1 MLFLILPG
9 CTFAPRDYV
18 VTESHLL
25 NVKPNISRPLELE
38 NH

>member
-1 MLFLILPG
+1 MLFLVLPG
-9 CTFAPRDYV
+9 CTYVPRDYV

-25 NVKPNISRPLELE
+25 NVKPNTGRPLEHE